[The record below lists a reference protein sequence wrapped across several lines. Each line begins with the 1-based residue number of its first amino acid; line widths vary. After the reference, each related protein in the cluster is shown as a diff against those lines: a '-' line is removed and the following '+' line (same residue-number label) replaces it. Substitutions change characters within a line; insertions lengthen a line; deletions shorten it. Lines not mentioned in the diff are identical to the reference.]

1 MRLWIH
7 GHTHFNVDYKIGQT
21 RVVTN
26 QRGYVDTPNETFDPS
41 LVLEV

>member
-1 MRLWIH
+1 MELWIH

-21 RVVTN
+21 RVITN
-26 QRGYVDTPNETFDPS
+26 QRGYVDSLSANFDPK